1 MTLQESYEPNAK
13 RIIETLS
20 ARWLEDKPK
29 PEAIF
34 VDEGPYFTSVE
45 FSDFLAEIG
54 ILLKDAAGQ
63 APWQHGMAEAHIG
76 LLKKTLAKLESDHPD
91 MDPGVLLSLAV
102 MGHNS
107 QSSIRGFT
115 PFQWAYG

>member
-1 MTLQESYEPNAK
+1 M
-13 RIIETLS
+13 
-20 ARWLEDKPK
+20 
-29 PEAIF
+29 
-34 VDEGPYFTSVE
+34 E

-63 APWQHGMAEAHIG
+63 APWQHGMAEAHVG
-76 LLKKTLAKLESDHPD
+76 LLKKTLAKLESDHRD

-107 QSSIRGFT
+107 QKQHAGVH
-115 PFQWAYG
+115 PFSVGLWQGLC